1 MKIPSN
7 IKKIVYEKTP
17 IDKIIDY
24 YETREFIEVT
34 GRAGGDV
41 LTYRIYND
49 GSVCVR

>member
-7 IKKIVYEKTP
+7 IKKIVFEKTP

-24 YETREFIEVT
+24 YKTMQFIEVT

-49 GSVCVR
+49 GSVCER

>member
-1 MKIPSN
+1 MKIPSK
-7 IKKIVYEKTP
+7 IKKMVYDKTP
-17 IDKIIDY
+17 IATIIDY

-41 LTYRIYND
+41 LIYRIYND

>member
-7 IKKIVYEKTP
+7 IKKIVYDKTP
-17 IDKIIDY
+17 IDTIIDY
-24 YETREFIEVT
+24 YKTGQFIEVT

-49 GSVCVR
+49 GTVTER

>member
-7 IKKIVYEKTP
+7 IKKLVYEKTP

-24 YETREFIEVT
+24 YKTMSFVEVT

-41 LTYRIYND
+41 LTFRIYND
-49 GSVCVR
+49 GTVTAR

>member
-7 IKKIVYEKTP
+7 IKKLVYEKTP

-24 YETREFIEVT
+24 YKTMQFVEVT
-34 GRAGGDV
+34 GKAGGDT

-49 GSVCVR
+49 GSITVR